1 MARNSMYTSDY
12 ELIMINTNK
21 KTGHKNS
28 PISLVIPVY
37 NEEGNLQSLYPKI
50 TGVMESLPYDY
61 ELVFVDDGSTDKSF
75 NVLSEIQQKDKKVKV
90 IQLRRNFGK
99 SAAYSA
105 GFHHAKGEIIITMDA
120 DWQDDPDEIP
130 LFIDKISEGYD
141 IVIGWKH
148 RGKGSL
154 DKTIPSR
161 IFNKVVSYVTGI
173 PLHDFNCPFK
183 AFRRDVLQE
192 LDIHGKLHRFIPVLA
207 ISRGFAFAEIRI
219 KNLPRRHGK
228 SNYGMERYHQGMLD
242 LLTVIFITRFSKRP
256 LHLLGMAGLISCL
269 LGSAILLVLAGAHFL
284 YVAGLLSN
292 SSWNIHDRPL
302 LSLGILLIIVGIQ
315 CFSIGL
321 LGELFINVTGSP
333 GNNSEYS
340 IRQILDE

>member
-1 MARNSMYTSDY
+1 
-12 ELIMINTNK
+12 MI
-21 KTGHKNS
+21 S
-28 PISLVIPVY
+28 IVIPVY
-37 NEEGNLQSLYPKI
+37 NEKRNLQSLYPEI
-50 TGVMESLPYDY
+50 TRVMKSLTYDY

-75 NVLSEIQQKDKKVKV
+75 DVLSEIQQNDKKVK
-90 IQLRRNFGK
+90 IIRLRRNFGK
-99 SAAYSA
+99 SAVYSA

-120 DWQDDPDEIP
+120 DLQDDPNEIP
-130 LFIDKISEGYD
+130 LFIDKINEGYD

-154 DKTIPSR
+154 DKTIPSK

-183 AFRRDVLQE
+183 AYRREVLQE

-207 ISRGFAFAEIRI
+207 ISRGFSFAEIKI
-219 KNLPRRHGK
+219 KNLPRRHGE
-228 SNYGMERYHQGMLD
+228 SNFGIERYHQGMLD
-242 LLTVIFITRFSKRP
+242 LLTVLFLTRFAKRP
-256 LHLLGMAGLISCL
+256 LHLPGMAGLISCL
-269 LGSAILLVLAGAHFL
+269 TGSFILFVLVGAHFL
-284 YVAGLLSN
+284 HIAGLLPN
-292 SSWNIHDRPL
+292 PAWNIHDRPL

-321 LGELFINVTGSP
+321 LGELFINVIGSP